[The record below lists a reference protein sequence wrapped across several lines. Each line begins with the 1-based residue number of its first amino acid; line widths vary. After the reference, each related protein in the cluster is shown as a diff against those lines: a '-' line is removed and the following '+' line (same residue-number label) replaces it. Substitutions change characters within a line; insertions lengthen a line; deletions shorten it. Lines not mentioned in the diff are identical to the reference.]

1 MKLYDLVSQYNQVL
15 EMAEEVDVDT
25 LKDTLESI
33 QESIE
38 EKAQNTAKLIK
49 SMEVDTKALKEEEQ
63 RLADRRKS
71 LENKIS
77 SIKEYLQTQLEI
89 AGIDK
94 VKGPILTV
102 SIQNNPPS
110 VFVEDESKI
119 PSAYMIPQPNKIDKK
134 AILKS
139 LKEGSEI
146 DGCSIKQ
153 SRSVRIR

>member
-1 MKLYDLVSQYNQVL
+1 VKLYDLVSQYNQVL
-15 EMAEEVDVDT
+15 EMAEEVDVET

-110 VFVEDESKI
+110 VKVIDDKLL
-119 PSAYMIPQPNKIDKK
+119 SAYMVPVEPKLDKK
-134 AILKS
+134 TLLSDLKS
-139 LKEGSEI
+139 GKEVPGAEI
-146 DGCSIKQ
+146 QQG
-153 SRSVRIR
+153 RSVRIR

>member
-15 EMAEEVDVDT
+15 EMAEEVDIGT

-110 VFVEDESKI
+110 VKVIDDKLL
-119 PSAYMIPQPNKIDKK
+119 SAYMVPVEPKLDKK
-134 AILKS
+134 TLLSDLKS
-139 LKEGSEI
+139 GKEVPGAEI
-146 DGCSIKQ
+146 QQG
-153 SRSVRIR
+153 RSVRIR